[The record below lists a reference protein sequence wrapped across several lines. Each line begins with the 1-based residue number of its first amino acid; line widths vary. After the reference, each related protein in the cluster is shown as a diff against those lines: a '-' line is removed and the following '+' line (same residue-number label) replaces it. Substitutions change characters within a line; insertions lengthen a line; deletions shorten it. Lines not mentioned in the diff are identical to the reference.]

1 MARQRRVR
9 NRRRLRYEN
18 NWLPQIIRI
27 VDFSQTGSQRLEVTF
42 DRPFIQRG
50 VPSLT
55 VLITGGSAVPDSIL
69 QDPANPTVLILQYS
83 TTVVGLLSVSF
94 LEPYDPAIRS
104 QLGGWVGQQTA
115 FVGP

>member
-27 VDFSQTGSQRLEVTF
+27 VDLSQPGSQRLEVTF

-50 VPSLT
+50 VPVLT
-55 VLITGGSAVPDSIL
+55 TLTSGGSAVPDSIL
-69 QDPANPTVLILQYS
+69 QDPAAPSVLVLQYPS
-83 TTVVGLLSVSF
+83 TLIGLLAVSF
-94 LEPYDPAIRS
+94 LKPYDPAIRS

>member
-27 VDFSQTGSQRLEVTF
+27 VDFSQPGSQRLEVTF

-55 VLITGGSAVPDSIL
+55 VLTSAGAPVPDSIT
-69 QDPANPTVLILQYS
+69 QDPAALNVLILQYS
-83 TTVVGLLSVSF
+83 TTITGPIAVSF

-104 QLGGWVGQQTA
+104 DLGGWVGAQTA
-115 FVGP
+115 FFGP